1 MTRWHFV
8 ATWDPYWSQPRSPSM
23 KAPLVPTQSAA
34 LPFLVSPLQRGV
46 HAIRCRP
53 EVCGPILWLG
63 SSNVVLMS
71 CQQRRKSGLL
81 NFSTW
86 PRTNQRKIGWG
97 FFPPHSRF
105 LMEDFKIHIAVPFLW
120 SVSGNIVFTCMRV
133 CRLPS
138 FDWTLSWSQEIPQ
151 PCLCHLLAGPENLNW
166 PKQAHRW
173 GLSSQQ

>member
-1 MTRWHFV
+1 MIFFFKWPDDILWPPETPTGHNPGVPVWKPPWF
-8 ATWDPYWSQPRSPSM
+8 PPS
-23 KAPLVPTQSAA
+23 LQ
-34 LPFLVSPLQRGV
+34 LCPFLFLHCRGGV

-63 SSNVVLMS
+63 SSNVLLMS

-97 FFPPHSRF
+97 FFFFLPSLAF

-138 FDWTLSWSQEIPQ
+138 FDWTPVLITGDSTALPVPFTGWTPQ
-151 PCLCHLLAGPENLNW
+151 SKLT
-166 PKQAHRW
+166 
-173 GLSSQQ
+173 